1 MRKQILPIAGCL
13 CGALLTMSCN
23 KFLDP
28 SPTDVL
34 TPDNFYKSK
43 SDAISAVNGVYAQ
56 MPYTYL
62 FWWYLTDLPCD
73 VLFANAGFGADGHQF
88 ADYNLDKTLH
98 WFNDEWVDFY
108 ITIDRANIVI
118 AKVPAIQMDP
128 TRRASVIGEAKFL
141 RALTY
146 FHLVSFFGDVP
157 LVLTEITNA
166 AQAKLP
172 RTPKA
177 QVYAQIIADLQAA
190 AQTLPASWSTN
201 TDIGRATSGAATALL
216 AKVYLYQ
223 GDWNHAAQYA
233 GQVISS
239 GHYSLNA
246 VYNDNFS
253 ISKELSNPEDIF
265 SIQYGSPET
274 VTGVVGQVQLLFG
287 LPSGFP
293 GGDAYA
299 IEQMMPSYVNSFT
312 ATDARGDHGTF
323 MVPPYHIA
331 TAGYDTTL
339 TWAVP
344 TGAAPRKPLDETD
357 NQNMHARSWEQQ
369 GNFQHFLRY
378 SDVLLMYAEA
388 VNEGG
393 PAVGGMTASKALDM
407 VRQRGD
413 SNASSTVGLSQAS
426 FRDTLRAERGK
437 EFGLEGQ
444 CWFDLQRWGIMD
456 AVSRAKQAEL
466 GVIAAGETSVHGA
479 QGTPYYPI
487 PQSQINLDPALTQ
500 NPGW

>member
-1 MRKQILPIAGCL
+1 MRKQILPIVGCL
-13 CGALLTMSCN
+13 CGALLTGSCN

-28 SPTDVL
+28 NPTDVL
-34 TPDNFYKSK
+34 TPDNFYKSGT
-43 SDAISAVNGVYAQ
+43 DAISAVNGVYAQ

-62 FWWYLTDLPCD
+62 FWWYMTDLPCD

-98 WFNDEWVDFY
+98 WFNDEWVNFY

-118 AKVPAIQMDP
+118 AKVPGIQMDAT
-128 TRRASVIGEAKFL
+128 TRARVVGEAKFL

-157 LVLTEITNA
+157 LVTTEITNA

-177 QVYAQIIADLQAA
+177 QVYAQIISDLQAA
-190 AQTLPASWSTN
+190 AQSLPASYTG
-201 TDIGRATSGAATALL
+201 TDVGRATSGAATTLL

-223 GDWNHAAQYA
+223 KDWTHAAQVA
-233 GQVISS
+233 GQVITS
-239 GHYSLNA
+239 GQYSLNP
-246 VYNDNFS
+246 VWNDNFS
-253 ISKELSNPEDIF
+253 IPKELTNPEDIF
-265 SIQYGSPET
+265 SLQYGSPET
-274 VTGVVGQVQLLFG
+274 VTGVIGQVQLLFG

-299 IEQMMPSYVNSFT
+299 IEQMMPSYVNSFS
-312 ATDARGDHGTF
+312 ASDVRGDHGTF
-323 MVPPYHIA
+323 MVPPYHIS
-331 TAGYDTTL
+331 TAGYDTTI
-339 TWAVP
+339 TWGVP
-344 TGAAPRKPLDETD
+344 SGAAPRKPLDETD
-357 NQNMHARSWEQQ
+357 KQNMHARSWEQQ

-378 SDVLLMYAEA
+378 ADVLLMYAEA

-393 PAVGGMTASKALDM
+393 TPVGGMTASRALDL

-413 SNASSTVGLSQAS
+413 ANASSTAS
-426 FRDTLRAERGK
+426 LGQGAFRDTLRIERGK

-444 CWFDLQRWGIMD
+444 CWFDQQRWGTLD
-456 AVSRAKQAEL
+456 AVARLKQAEL
-466 GVIAAGETSVHGA
+466 GTVAPGETSVHGA
-479 QGTPYYPI
+479 QGVPYYPI
-487 PQSQINLDPALTQ
+487 PQAQINLDPALTQ

>member
-1 MRKQILPIAGCL
+1 MRKHILSIAGCL
-13 CGALLTMSCN
+13 CGALLTTSCN

-28 SPTDVL
+28 NPTDVL
-34 TPDNFYKSK
+34 TPDNFYHTE
-43 SDAISAVNGVYAQ
+43 SDAISAVNSVYAQ

-62 FWWYLTDLPCD
+62 FWWYFTDLPCD

-98 WFNDEWVDFY
+98 WFNDEWIDFY
-108 ITIDRANIVI
+108 ITINRANIVLE
-118 AKVPAIQMDP
+118 KVPGIDMNA
-128 TRRASVIGEAKFL
+128 TTKARVLGEARFL

-157 LVLTEITNA
+157 LELTEVTDA
-166 AQAKLP
+166 AHAKVP

-177 QVYAQIIADLQAA
+177 QIYAQIIRDLDSAA
-190 AQTLPASWSTN
+190 KELPASYSG
-201 TDIGRATSGAATALL
+201 TDVGRATSGAAVALL

-223 GDWNHAAQYA
+223 KDWNNAAKYA
-233 GQVISS
+233 GQVITS
-239 GHYSLNA
+239 GQYSLNA
-246 VYNDNFS
+246 NWNDNFS

-287 LPSGFP
+287 LPNGFP

-299 IEQMMPSYVNSFT
+299 IEQMMPSYVNSFSG
-312 ATDARGDHGTF
+312 TDVRGDHGTF
-323 MVPPYHIA
+323 MVPPYHVS

-344 TGAAPRKPLDETD
+344 SGAAPRKPLDETD
-357 NQNMHARSWEQQ
+357 QQNMHARSWEQQ

-378 SDVLLMYAEA
+378 ADVLMMYAEA

-393 PAVGGMTASKALDM
+393 AAVGGLTAAQALDM

-413 SNASSTVGLSQAS
+413 PSATSTAGLSQAS
-426 FRDTLRAERGK
+426 FRDTLRVERGK

-444 CWFDLQRWGIMD
+444 CWFDLQRWGVLD
-456 AVSRAKQAEL
+456 SVSRAKQTEL
-466 GVIAAGETSVHGA
+466 GTIAPGETTVHGA
-479 QGTPYYPI
+479 NGTPYYPI
-487 PQSQINLDPALTQ
+487 PQAQINLDPLLTQ